1 MTDANQR
8 VPITAKGKK
17 MLEDEVMRLKSV
29 ERPRIIKA
37 IEEARAHGD
46 LSENAEYHAAKDE
59 QGQIEARY
67 NFLLDQLNRA
77 EVIAKQSSTPER
89 IVFNVEFTAVD
100 VETEKEMTYR
110 IVGDFE
116 SDPEKNLL
124 SVNSP
129 IAKAF
134 IGKQEG
140 DEVTVRAPGGEK
152 VYEILALR
160 P

>member
-1 MTDANQR
+1 MSDVNER
-8 VPITAKGKK
+8 VPVTAAGKK
-17 MLEDEVMRLKSV
+17 MLVDEVMRLKSV

-67 NFLLDQLNRA
+67 NHLSDQLNRA
-77 EVIAKQSSTPER
+77 EVIAKQTKTPER
-89 IVFNVEFTAVD
+89 IIFNVEFSAI
-100 VETEKEMTYR
+100 ELEKDKKITYR

-129 IAKAF
+129 IAQAF
-134 IGKQEG
+134 LGKQAG

-152 VYEILALR
+152 FFEILELR